1 MEEGWVV
8 VMVDC
13 LLCPVDFRQIQCLLG
28 AVRTVGVRLQVELAS
43 VGDWVGARELS
54 VSEQLL

>member
-54 VSEQLL
+54 L